1 MTHVPVQ
8 VCATAGRFRDNRRG
22 ILTVEHEAGDMAA
35 LVIHQAGGFD
45 IPPTTTRI
53 VMAGAHLT
61 ACIDQLRAVA
71 DQLEQSVMA
80 EDTGLEA
87 VTA

>member
-1 MTHVPVQ
+1 MKHVPVQ

-22 ILTVEHEAGDMAA
+22 AMTVEHEAGDMAA

-53 VMAGAHLT
+53 VMAGAHLV

-71 DQLEQSVMA
+71 DE
-80 EDTGLEA
+80 LEA
-87 VTA
+87 SIITDEEMSA